1 MPTRERR
8 PALIER
14 FPYPVRLPQP
24 NFDDTR
30 RSGWLEW
37 FCARLER
44 ILVARA
50 AADLIVPRPGVDH
63 RGAAVVGVGHPPQ
76 GRLRRADPGCLVAEP
91 GGRGARRRDLD
102 PPLGHSRPRPHR
114 RRRHL
119 CHRRP
124 TLERADQCKRQPSP
138 SRGQLRFP
146 HAVTAPVMPASRAR
160 RVLAS
165 LVADGEAAR
174 WEAITALEPKALEAV
189 RRAHAE
195 VVAEV
200 GPAADGTCMLLDRLD
215 VQALADRML
224 LGDVD
229 TTSPS
234 PVARLIERCLS
245 PSAFARVDPRRYV
258 TSALRVY
265 ATEEIRRAIGDP
277 HVGPK
282 VRAAAAALG
291 TTDVD
296 AVIAYY
302 QARRPADRL
311 GRRRA
316 EAALD
321 ILRRATGPPVPF
333 AAPEAS

>member
-1 MPTRERR
+1 MAPRELR

-14 FPYPVRLPQP
+14 FPCPVRLPQP
-24 NFDDTR
+24 NFDDAR

-50 AADLIVPRPGVDH
+50 AADLVVPRRASTIVVLPSWVWVTHAKGGFGVPIRVAWSPSPVVVVPAGETSTFRWDAVGLGH
-63 RGAAVVGVGHPPQ
+63 TGGGVTSVTADRRLNAPSMQAAAEPIPGAA
-76 GRLRRADPGCLVAEP
+76 AI
-91 GGRGARRRDLD
+91 
-102 PPLGHSRPRPHR
+102 
-114 RRRHL
+114 
-119 CHRRP
+119 
-124 TLERADQCKRQPSP
+124 
-138 SRGQLRFP
+138 P

-174 WEAITALEPKALEAV
+174 WEAITALEPRALEAV

-195 VVAEV
+195 VAAEV
-200 GPAADGTCMLLDRLD
+200 GPAADGTCLLLDRLD

-245 PSAFARVDPRRYV
+245 PTAFVRVDPRRYV